1 MIQMTDLLS
10 LFSLLGDPVFMGFVI
25 FSLKSFIRLTH
36 DDLFATLPPESMF
49 MQHISKENQHTF

>member
-10 LFSLLGDPVFMGFVI
+10 LFSLPGELSFEGFVI
-25 FSLKSFIRLTH
+25 FLLKSFIRLSH